1 MRINWRKSRHSGGGG
16 GTSGDCVEL
25 GDLSTAVG
33 IRDSKNPDAGYL
45 EIGRPELARPVAR
58 IKDDELDM
66 PSL

>member
-1 MRINWRKSRHSGGGG
+1 MTIEWRKSTRSGGGG
-16 GTSGDCVEL
+16 TGGDCVEL

-33 IRDSKNPDAGYL
+33 IRDSKSPDTGYL
-45 EIGRPELARPVAR
+45 EIGRPELARLVAK